1 MIDVIKKSF
10 HIPEVRKKI
19 LITFAVLALYR
30 FLIHVPV
37 PNVDLNAIKT
47 IFDQSQFFNVVN
59 LFSGGGLSQVSIISL
74 GVGPYITASII
85 MQLVTMVIPQLEEL
99 SKEGQYG
106 REKINQYT
114 QFLTLPLAIIQSY
127 GLYFIFSKQSVGNLS
142 IMGNMTSLDIIMM
155 VIIMTGG
162 AFLLM
167 WIASLITDYGVGNG
181 VSIIIFAGILARI
194 PSSMGK
200 ISIVGADA
208 TQMFNLLIFIG
219 IALVVI
225 AGVVYVNEA
234 YRKIDIQYSTR
245 VTGSKTLGGGSSY
258 IPVKINQAGVIPIIF
273 AVSIVLLPS
282 FFAGYLQQVN
292 SEQLQNIGLWISMN
306 FTPGKPFYTALYFF
320 LVFIFTYFYTA
331 VTFNPEKIADDV
343 RRSGGF
349 IPGVRPGKAT
359 ENYLSYIIT
368 RLTFA
373 GGIFLG
379 AIAVLPLI
387 VQNFTG
393 ITSLAIGGTGLL
405 IVVSVVLETVKQI
418 EAQVI
423 TREYETFTR

>member
-1 MIDVIKKSF
+1 MIDVIKKAF
-10 HIPEVRKKI
+10 HIPDVRKKI
-19 LITFAVLALYR
+19 FVTFAILALYR
-30 FLIHVPV
+30 FLVHIPV

-47 IFDQSQFFNVVN
+47 IFEQNQLFNVIN

-85 MQLVTMVIPQLEEL
+85 MQLLTMVVPQLEEL

-127 GLYFIFSKQSVGNLS
+127 GLYFIFSKQQVGNLS
-142 IMGNMTSLDIIMM
+142 IMGNMGPFDILMM
-155 VIIMTGG
+155 VTIMTGG

-167 WIASLITDYGVGNG
+167 WIANLITDYGVGNG

-194 PSSMGK
+194 PSSLSN
-200 ISIVGADA
+200 ITLVGADA
-208 TQMFNLLIFIG
+208 AQMFNILVFVAIS
-219 IALVVI
+219 LVVI

-234 YRKIDIQYSTR
+234 YRKIEIQYSAR
-245 VTGSKTLGGGSSY
+245 VSGSKTTGGGSSY

-282 FFAGYLQQVN
+282 FFAGYLQQT
-292 SEQLQNIGLWISMN
+292 SSQQLQDFGLWLSMN
-306 FTPGKPFYTALYFF
+306 FTPGKPFYTVLYFF

-349 IPGVRPGKAT
+349 IPGVRPGKST

-379 AIAVLPLI
+379 AIAVLPLV